1 MRQESDGVR
10 LYTAET
16 TFTWWRKAFMHVKTS
31 QDGVERSWWTSSNSA
46 QLFCETSITA
56 SRDTILT
63 CRDVHKIA
71 LSHQVKVVKANY
83 TNALRLTPAPYVVLC
98 AFENFMVISSKSTVC
113 SDHNSRRP
121 GNAALE
127 GSKILWG
134 AVWPSDEVKS
144 ITSSRGKILSGAAMK
159 CQRPSG
165 HES

>member
-16 TFTWWRKAFMHVKTS
+16 TFTWWRKAFMHVETS

-83 TNALRLTPAPYVVLC
+83 TKALRLTPAPYVVLC

-121 GNAALE
+121 GNAARE
-127 GSKILWG
+127 GSY
-134 AVWPSDEVKS
+134 SDCHWCKKGHFVVVL
-144 ITSSRGKILSGAAMK
+144 RR
-159 CQRPSG
+159 QNFRPVPIAFFLLKN
-165 HES
+165 